1 MSYREGNR
9 PSAFSW
15 FRIVLWSVLALSVIV
30 PACLVWS
37 VLPDLSDPSDEFFQ
51 RKGSLQSVDI
61 ETEWQQGNAIFRH
74 VTLLSNS
81 GLKVKMTTRFPRQG
95 TAQGHP
101 LVLILGGKRT
111 GRDAVHLVSQQ
122 LPIALAAISYPDID
136 NWIVEGVKR
145 YDVRQYQ
152 RTERDTVPAV
162 LLALD
167 YLLAQP
173 PVDKQQV
180 ELVGVSL
187 GAFFVSMPAALDE
200 RVSRTWLVHGAGE
213 PEKVIA
219 HRLKGRIESDVLRRF
234 VAWASARLLAVESFR
249 PENWLSRISPRKL
262 VFINARDDEQ
272 LPLGSVE
279 ALHRSASQPYQVIW
293 TEGQHIDTARDQVIH
308 KLVNLVMER
317 VLTSK

>member
-1 MSYREGNR
+1 MSFTEDS
-9 PSAFSW
+9 PSGFNW
-15 FRIVLWSVLALSVIV
+15 FRIVLWSVLASCIII

-37 VLPDLSDPSDEFFQ
+37 VLPDLSDPSDEFYQ
-51 RKGSLQSVDI
+51 RKGSLQSIDI
-61 ETEWQQGNAIFRH
+61 EREWQQGDTIFRH
-74 VTLLSNS
+74 ITLQSNS
-81 GLKVKMTTRFPRQG
+81 GLKVKLTTRFPREG
-95 TAQGHP
+95 AAQGHP
-101 LVLILGGKRT
+101 LILILGGKRT

-122 LPIALAAISYPDID
+122 LPIALAALSYPGLDD
-136 NWIVEGVKR
+136 WVVEGVKR

-152 RTERDTVPAV
+152 QTERDTVPAV
-162 LLALD
+162 LLATD

-173 PVDKQQV
+173 SVDKQQV

-200 RVSRTWLVHGAGE
+200 RITRTWLVHGAGE

-219 HRLKGRIESDVLRRF
+219 HRLKGRIESDVLRNF

-272 LPLGSVE
+272 LPLDSVE
-279 ALHRSASQPYQVIW
+279 ALHRSASQPYEVIW
-293 TEGQHIDTARDQVIH
+293 TEGQHIDTGRDQVVQ

-317 VLTSK
+317 VLTSN